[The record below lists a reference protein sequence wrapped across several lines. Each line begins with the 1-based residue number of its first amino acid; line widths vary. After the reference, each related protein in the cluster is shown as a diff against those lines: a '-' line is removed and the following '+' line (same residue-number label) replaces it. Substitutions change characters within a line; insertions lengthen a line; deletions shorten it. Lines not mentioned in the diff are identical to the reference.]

1 MNGRSPRPCHTAVS
15 VAKRIEDGGAG
26 PAGAGK
32 CAECGH
38 AVRPTQRY
46 CIECG
51 ARQAALP
58 AIVATRIAALKE
70 SAHAVAPPASD
81 AGLAEGVA
89 TEAAE
94 AKDDRW
100 WFMPSPQVAA
110 VAVMALLAAG
120 VVLGSVTSPLALS
133 AATTPIV
140 LEMGESKAP
149 EPEPE
154 PEAVASAPVEP
165 APVAPPAVPA
175 APAAAPEEVAEV
187 PEEPAGPAPKPLELP
202 EEETLPEIKHVFL
215 IVLDGHGYEEAFGP
229 TSTAPYLAKTMA
241 GEGKLLSNYY
251 AIAQGGLANEV
262 ALLSGQGPTPQTA
275 ANCPESTPIAPGTVN
290 AEGQVEGQGCV
301 YPAATETLPAQLAK
315 AKLTWKA
322 YVEPGPLEPWR
333 NPFAYLTAL
342 GTAAGGTAGQ
352 QAPLEGL
359 ATDLKTADKTPT
371 LSYIVPSACHDG
383 GETPCAEGQPAG
395 LAATQPFLEAVI
407 PEIVA
412 SPAYK
417 EEGGLIAITF
427 DQAPQTGAT
436 VDSSSCCGTPA
447 YPNMPAPASAEPPAT
462 GPVKPSG
469 GGGRVGLLLIS
480 PYLAPGTVEESA
492 YFNHFSLL
500 RSIDEL
506 LGQQPIGYAA
516 EPALTGFEPS
526 LFDASPEESTVSPE
540 E

>member
-1 MNGRSPRPCHTAVS
+1 
-15 VAKRIEDGGAG
+15 VADRIEDGGAG
-26 PAGAGK
+26 PAGPGK

-38 AVRPTQRY
+38 AVRPSQRY

-51 ARQAALP
+51 ARQSALP
-58 AIVATRIAALKE
+58 AIVATRIAVFKQSARVAAE
-70 SAHAVAPPASD
+70 SLSKDEP
-81 AGLAEGVA
+81 AEGVA
-89 TEAAE
+89 AAE
-94 AKDDRW
+94 AAQAKDDKW

-140 LEMGESKAP
+140 LEMGGGSEAP

-154 PEAVASAPVEP
+154 PEAVASAPSVEP
-165 APVAPPAVPA
+165 APLAPAPVPTAVPEE
-175 APAAAPEEVAEV
+175 PAAEA
-187 PEEPAGPAPKPLELP
+187 PEEPAGPAPLPPELP
-202 EEETLPEIKHVFL
+202 EEETLPEVKHVFL

-229 TSTAPYLAKTMA
+229 ASAAPYLAQTLA

-251 AIAQGGLANEV
+251 AVAQGGLANEV

-275 ANCPESTPIAPGTVN
+275 ANCPESTPVVPGTLS

-301 YPAATETLPAQLAK
+301 YPAGAETLPGQLAK

-322 YVEPGPLEPWR
+322 YVEPGPLQPWR
-333 NPFAYLTAL
+333 NPFSYFAAL
-342 GTAAGGTAGQ
+342 GAAPGASTERQTG
-352 QAPLEGL
+352 LEGL
-359 ATDLKTADKTPT
+359 ATDLKTAAKTPT

-383 GETPCAEGQPAG
+383 SEAPCAPGQPAG
-395 LAATQPFLEAVI
+395 LAAVGPFLEAVV

-427 DQAPQTGAT
+427 DQAPQSGAV

-447 YPNMPAPASAEPPAT
+447 YPNLPAPASAEPPAT

-480 PYLAPGTVEESA
+480 PYVAPGTVEEGS
-492 YFNHFSLL
+492 YYNHFSLL
-500 RSIDEL
+500 RSIEEL
-506 LGQQPIGYAA
+506 LGQQPLGYAA
-516 EPALTGFEPS
+516 EPVLTAFEPGTVY
-526 LFDASPEESTVSPE
+526 DASPEESTVSPKE
-540 E
+540 

>member
-1 MNGRSPRPCHTAVS
+1 

-32 CAECGH
+32 CAECGNG
-38 AVRPTQRY
+38 VRPSQRY

-70 SAHAVAPPASD
+70 STAMKDAQAEPAAED
-81 AGLAEGVA
+81 AGTSGGA
-89 TEAAE
+89 

-165 APVAPPAVPA
+165 APIAPAAVPA
-175 APAAAPEEVAEV
+175 APAALPEETAEAPEEA
-187 PEEPAGPAPKPLELP
+187 APAPLP
-202 EEETLPEIKHVFL
+202 PEPIEEETLPEIKHVFI

-229 TSTAPYLAKTMA
+229 ASTAPYLATNLA

-251 AIAQGGLANEV
+251 SVAQGGLANEI
-262 ALLSGQGPTPQTA
+262 ALLSGQGPTPQTTG
-275 ANCPESTPIAPGTVN
+275 NCPESTPIAPGTVSV
-290 AEGQVEGQGCV
+290 EGQVEGQGCI
-301 YPAATETLPAQLAK
+301 YPAATETLPGQLVK
-315 AKLTWKA
+315 AKMTWKA

-333 NPFAYLTAL
+333 NPFAYFAGL
-342 GTAAGGTAGQ
+342 GATPGAATEQ
-352 QAPLEGL
+352 QAGIETL
-359 ATDLKTADKTPT
+359 ATDLKKPEKTPT
-371 LSYIVPSACHDG
+371 LSYIVPNACHDG
-383 GETPCAEGQPAG
+383 GEAPCEPSQPAG
-395 LAATQPFLEAVI
+395 LAATQPFLEAVV
-407 PEIVA
+407 PEIAA
-412 SPAYK
+412 SPAYE

-436 VDSSSCCGTPA
+436 VDSSSCCATPA
-447 YPNMPAPASAEPPAT
+447 YPNMPAPASAEAPAT

-500 RSIDEL
+500 RGIEEL

-526 LFDASPEESTVSPE
+526 LFDASPEESSVSPKE
-540 E
+540 

>member
-1 MNGRSPRPCHTAVS
+1 LPCHTALS
-15 VAKRIEDGGAG
+15 VTKRIEDGGAG
-26 PAGAGK
+26 PAGTGK

-38 AVRPTQRY
+38 AVRPSQRY

-70 SAHAVAPPASD
+70 SARTVVPPASD
-81 AGLAEGVA
+81 VGPAE
-89 TEAAE
+89 EAEETAQ
-94 AKDDRW
+94 AKDDKW

-140 LEMGESKAP
+140 LEMGGSEAP

-154 PEAVASAPVEP
+154 PEAVASAPAAP
-165 APVAPPAVPA
+165 AAVVPAAVPA
-175 APAAAPEEVAEV
+175 VPAAAPEEVAEA
-187 PEEPAGPAPKPLELP
+187 PEEAAPAPLP
-202 EEETLPEIKHVFL
+202 PEPIEEETLPEIKHVFL

-229 TSTAPYLAKTMA
+229 ASTAPYLATTLA

-251 AIAQGGLANEV
+251 AVAQGGLANEI

-275 ANCPESTPIAPGTVN
+275 ANCPESTPVAPGTVS

-301 YPAATETLPAQLAK
+301 YPAATETLPGQLAK
-315 AKLTWKA
+315 AKLSWKA
-322 YVEPGPLEPWR
+322 YLEPGPLEPWR
-333 NPFAYLTAL
+333 NPFPYFAGL
-342 GTAAGGTAGQ
+342 GTAAPGGTAGQ
-352 QAPLEGL
+352 QVPLEGL
-359 ATDLKTADKTPT
+359 ATDLKTAAKTPT

-383 GETPCAEGQPAG
+383 GEAPCAEAQPAG
-395 LAATQPFLEAVI
+395 LAAAQPFLEAVV
-407 PEIVA
+407 PEIAA

-427 DQAPQTGAT
+427 DQAPQTGPT
-436 VDSSSCCGTPA
+436 PDSSSCCATPA

-500 RSIDEL
+500 RGIEEL

-526 LFDASPEESTVSPE
+526 LFDASPEESSVSPAKGG
-540 E
+540 